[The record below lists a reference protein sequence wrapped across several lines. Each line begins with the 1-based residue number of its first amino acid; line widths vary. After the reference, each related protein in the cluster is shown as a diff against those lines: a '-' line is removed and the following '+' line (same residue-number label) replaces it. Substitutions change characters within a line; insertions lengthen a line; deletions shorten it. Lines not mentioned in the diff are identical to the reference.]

1 MKDHQAGPEISAS
14 DLPHVVIQIHG
25 TYARGIFRPPAE
37 HTARWCRRGH
47 ICQRAIE
54 EALGPDT
61 EFHVFNW
68 SGANA
73 PTARL
78 EAADRLAD
86 YIRNVRG
93 QRKACVHLVAHSH
106 GGNIAFYIVHALA
119 VRAAAVTATSLQC
132 DQRAGSIH
140 RQVRSRRAAF
150 RYNRSRPARRPASA
164 RHESAAKDR
173 NARVTVGNDARA

>member
-93 QRKACVHLVAHSH
+93 QRKACVHLVAQSRGQYRLLH
-106 GGNIAFYIVHALA
+106 
-119 VRAAAVTATSLQC
+119 RA
-132 DQRAGSIH
+132 RA
-140 RQVRSRRAAF
+140 RRACGCSH
-150 RYNRSRPARRPASA
+150 RYVASVRPARRVNSSASTLPARSLSVQSKPA
-164 RHESAAKDR
+164 GAPTCFCSTRIRCKRSKRSGHRWD
-173 NARVTVGNDARA
+173 DARA